1 MTITR
6 RDLSK
11 ALVGSAMGSLF
22 PIAFARP
29 GQAASYTA
37 LALQVACDAVNQ
49 DSTRESARAR
59 MMASIERIGRFV
71 AGSRGFIRMYN
82 GTDMKL
88 AVLPEYFLTGF
99 PLGESLAEWR
109 DKAAI
114 DPDGPEHDALADL
127 AQKQSVY
134 LAGNAYETDPAFPEL
149 YFQVCFIIAP
159 NGDTVHRYRRLI
171 SITTPTPYDVWDKF
185 LDVYGKDALFPVT
198 ETELGNLA
206 TIASEEIL
214 YPEIARCLAMGGA
227 EIFCHS
233 TSEVGSPE
241 LTKKDIAKR
250 ARAIENTAY
259 VISANTGG
267 ILGTAIPDQSAD
279 AMSKVIDPNGRVLST
294 AVAGDSMVAHSEIG
308 LESLRAMRRRTG
320 MSNQLSRQP
329 FQLYADAYQDHVHH
343 EPNGFLKDGK
353 VVPPTRKAI
362 IDRQRQVIQRLME
375 EGVLR

>member
-1 MTITR
+1 
-6 RDLSK
+6 
-11 ALVGSAMGSLF
+11 MGSLV
-22 PIAFARP
+22 PTAFARAS
-29 GQAASYTA
+29 QAASYTA

-59 MMASIERIGRFV
+59 MRASIKRIGRFL

-82 GTDMKL
+82 GTELKL
-88 AVLPEYFLTGF
+88 VVLPEYFLTGF
-99 PLGESLAEWR
+99 PMGESLSEWR
-109 DKAAI
+109 AKAAI
-114 DPDGPEHDALADL
+114 DPDGPEHDALAEL
-127 AQKQSVY
+127 AQRESVY

-149 YFQVCFIIAP
+149 YFQISFIIAP
-159 NGDTVHRYRRLI
+159 NGDVVHRYRRLI

-233 TSEVGSPE
+233 TSEVGSPA

-267 ILGTAIPDQSAD
+267 IIGTAIPDQSAD
-279 AMSKVIDPNGRVLST
+279 AMSKVIDPNGHVLST
-294 AVAGDSMVAHSEIG
+294 AGSGDSMIAHSEIR

-329 FQLYADAYQDHVHH
+329 FQLYADAYRDHVHH

-362 IDRQRQVIQRLME
+362 IDRQRQVIKRLLD